1 MTNITQRIT
10 KIRQELARPTNNGS
24 AVNLI
29 AVSKTIAIEAIQ
41 EAYHNAQQIAFGENY
56 PQELASKA
64 KQLQNL
70 PLEWHFIGNIQSN
83 KTKLIAE
90 NAAWVHTLANINHAK
105 RLNNQRPA
113 HLAPLQVLI
122 EINISNESSKHG
134 LSSFAE
140 ITTLAKEINSLPNLK
155 LRGLMGMASAT
166 DNIELVKAQFNQL
179 KDYQQ
184 QLNEQGFN
192 LDQLSMGMSGD
203 YIHAL
208 ECGATMIRI
217 GSLIFGERN
226 YDN

>member
-1 MTNITQRIT
+1 MTNIAQQII
-10 KIRQELARPTNNGS
+10 KIRQELVQYTKSS

-41 EAYHNAQQIAFGENY
+41 EAYHAAQQIAFGENY
-56 PQELASKA
+56 PQELASKVE
-64 KQLQNL
+64 QLQNL

-90 NAAWVHTLANINHAK
+90 NAAWAHTLANTNHAK

-122 EINISNESSKHG
+122 EVNISDEVSKHG
-134 LSSFAE
+134 LSNFAE
-140 ITTLAKEINSLPNLK
+140 IAILAKEINSLPNLK

-166 DNIELVKAQFNQL
+166 DNIELIKAQFNQL
-179 KDYQQ
+179 KNYQQ

-203 YIHAL
+203 YTHAL

>member
-10 KIRQELARPTNNGS
+10 KIRQELIQQANNNCAAS
-24 AVNLI
+24 LI

-41 EAYHNAQQIAFGENY
+41 EAYHGAQQIAFCENY
-56 PQELASKA
+56 PQELANKVE
-64 KQLQNL
+64 QLKNL

-90 NAAWVHTLANINHAK
+90 NAAWVHTLTNLNHAT
-105 RLNNQRPA
+105 RLNNQRPD
-113 HLAPLQVLI
+113 HLPPLQILI
-122 EINISNESSKHG
+122 EVNISNESSKHG
-134 LSSFAE
+134 LSNLAE
-140 ITTLAKEINSLPNLK
+140 ITLLAKEINLLPNLK

-166 DNIELVKAQFNQL
+166 DDVELIKSQFNQL

-184 QLNEQGFN
+184 QLNKHGFN

>member
-1 MTNITQRIT
+1 MTNITQQII
-10 KIRQELARPTNNGS
+10 KIRQELVQYTKSS

-41 EAYHNAQQIAFGENY
+41 EAYHAAQQIAFGENY
-56 PQELASKA
+56 PQELASKVE
-64 KQLQNL
+64 QLQNL

-90 NAAWVHTLANINHAK
+90 NAAWAHTLANTNHAK

-122 EINISNESSKHG
+122 EVNISDEVSKHG
-134 LSSFAE
+134 LSNFAE
-140 ITTLAKEINSLPNLK
+140 IAILAKEINSLPNLK

-166 DNIELVKAQFNQL
+166 DNIELIKAQFNQL
-179 KDYQQ
+179 KNYQQ

-203 YIHAL
+203 YTHAL

>member
-10 KIRQELARPTNNGS
+10 KIRQELIHHTNS
-24 AVNLI
+24 SCAVNLI

-41 EAYHNAQQIAFGENY
+41 EAYHAAQQIAFGENY
-56 PQELASKA
+56 PQELASKVE
-64 KQLQNL
+64 QLQNL

-90 NAAWVHTLANINHAK
+90 NAAWAHTLANTNHAK

-122 EINISNESSKHG
+122 EVNISDEVSKHG
-134 LSSFAE
+134 LSNFAE
-140 ITTLAKEINSLPNLK
+140 IAILAKEINSLPNLK

-166 DNIELVKAQFNQL
+166 DNIELIKAQFNQL
-179 KDYQQ
+179 KNYQQ

-203 YIHAL
+203 YTHAL

>member
-1 MTNITQRIT
+1 MTNIAQQII
-10 KIRQELARPTNNGS
+10 KIRQELVQYTKSS

-41 EAYHNAQQIAFGENY
+41 EAYHAAQQIAFGENY
-56 PQELASKA
+56 PQELASKVE
-64 KQLQNL
+64 QLQNL

-90 NAAWVHTLANINHAK
+90 NAAWAHTLANTNHAK

-122 EINISNESSKHG
+122 EVNISDEVSKHG
-134 LSSFAE
+134 LSNFAE
-140 ITTLAKEINSLPNLK
+140 IAILAKEINSLPNLK

-166 DNIELVKAQFNQL
+166 DNIELIKAQFNQL
-179 KDYQQ
+179 KNYQQ

-203 YIHAL
+203 YTHAL
-208 ECGATMIRI
+208 ECGATIIRI

>member
-1 MTNITQRIT
+1 MTNIAQQIT
-10 KIRQELARPTNNGS
+10 EIRQELTQHINNGCVAS
-24 AVNLI
+24 LI
-29 AVSKTIAIEAIQ
+29 AVSKTYPPEAIQ

-56 PQELASKA
+56 PQELANKVE
-64 KQLQNL
+64 QLKNL

-90 NAAWVHTLANINHAK
+90 NAAWVHTLTNLNHAT
-105 RLNNQRPA
+105 RLNNQRPD
-113 HLAPLQVLI
+113 HLMPLQVLI
-122 EINISNESSKHG
+122 EVNISNESSKHG
-134 LSSFAE
+134 LSNLAE
-140 ITTLAKEINSLPNLK
+140 IIPLAKEINLLPNLK

-166 DNIELVKAQFNQL
+166 DDVELIKSQFNQL
-179 KDYQQ
+179 KSYQQ